1 MTPPVIGL
9 IGIVILL
16 ILILLRVPIAYSMLI
31 VGFTGFALLVKPD
44 AAFSMV
50 ATEIF
55 SNFSSYTLSVIPMF
69 VWMGFIAYYSG
80 VGTNLYALVYRFM
93 GRLPGG
99 LAIATQGA
107 CAIFGAICGSN
118 TATAATMGAIALP
131 EMKKYGYDDSLSTA
145 SVAAAGALGVLIPP
159 SVIFIIYG
167 VSTEQSI
174 GKLFISGIIPGILL
188 MLFYMATIYILVKR
202 NPSLVA
208 ATDKP
213 AKVQKRSI
221 LNSGLPEILLTFL
234 ISLGGLFAGYFTPTE
249 AGAVGAGSILLITLL
264 RRQLTWEGFKNS
276 LRDTTRTSGMIMLL
290 VAGAMVFGRFMAV
303 SRLPFEMANW
313 ASNLNLPP
321 VLIMI
326 VVLIIYM
333 ILGCFIDAL
342 ALILLTVPI
351 FYPVVVDVLGYDP
364 IWFGVIIVMVV
375 AAGVITPPVG
385 MNVFIIKGV
394 AKDVPLETIFKGV
407 WPFLLALMACIAVLI
422 IFPQLA
428 TFLPNLVSG

>member
-69 VWMGFIAYYSG
+69 VWMGLLHIIR

-188 MLFYMATIYILVKR
+188 ILFYMATIYILVKR

-264 RRQLTWEGFKNS
+264 RRQLTWEGFKFP
-276 LRDTTRTSGMIMLL
+276 SGYHKNI
-290 VAGAMVFGRFMAV
+290 GHDY
-303 SRLPFEMANW
+303 
-313 ASNLNLPP
+313 ASCCRCH
-321 VLIMI
+321 
-326 VVLIIYM
+326 
-333 ILGCFIDAL
+333 GF
-342 ALILLTVPI
+342 
-351 FYPVVVDVLGYDP
+351 
-364 IWFGVIIVMVV
+364 
-375 AAGVITPPVG
+375 
-385 MNVFIIKGV
+385 
-394 AKDVPLETIFKGV
+394 
-407 WPFLLALMACIAVLI
+407 WPFYGSQPFAL
-422 IFPQLA
+422 
-428 TFLPNLVSG
+428 